1 MPAGKKKETPAPDT
15 ELTFEAAVGKL
26 ERIVG
31 DMENE
36 QLPLEDIV
44 TRYES
49 ASALLKHCETV
60 LSAARERIEL
70 ITLSAD
76 GEMPAGKQTP
86 QETETGDTDD
96 DNDISLF
103 R

>member
-1 MPAGKKKETPAPDT
+1 MPSGKKNEKAPSDS

-26 ERIVG
+26 ENIIS

-44 TRYES
+44 ARYES
-49 ASALLKHCETV
+49 ASTLLKHCESV
-60 LSAARERIEL
+60 LSSARERIEL

-76 GEMPAGKQTP
+76 GEKQTP
-86 QETETGDTDD
+86 RKTETGDTDD